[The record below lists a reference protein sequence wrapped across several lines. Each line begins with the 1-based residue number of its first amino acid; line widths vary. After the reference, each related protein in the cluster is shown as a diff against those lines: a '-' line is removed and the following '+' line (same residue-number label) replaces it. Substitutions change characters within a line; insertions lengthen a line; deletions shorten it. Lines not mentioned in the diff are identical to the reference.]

1 MNPNYAPPV
10 ALTEGGRKLP
20 CGAGGADEAPGASL
34 IIRTEKITRT
44 YTMGGAVV
52 TALRAADLTVRTG
65 EFIALMG
72 ASGSGKS
79 TLLNVIGLLDRPT
92 SGEYWLEET
101 PVSSLRRDELA
112 DLRGLRIGFIFQNFN
127 LLPRLSAWE
136 NVALPLAYRN
146 GQFRHQD
153 QFTRAREALSRVG
166 LDHRANHQPME
177 LSGGERQRVA
187 IARALVT
194 QPAVILAD
202 EPTGNLDSNTGT
214 EIMQLLKELNDE
226 GRTIVMVTHDLNVAH
241 YAGQI
246 YSMRDGFLSEAKNH
260 VAQ

>member
-1 MNPNYAPPV
+1 MKEPV
-10 ALTEGGRKLP
+10 
-20 CGAGGADEAPGASL
+20 
-34 IIRTEKITRT
+34 IRTEGITRT
-44 YTMGGAVV
+44 YSMGKSTV
-52 TALRAADLTVRTG
+52 TALREADLTVHAG

-92 SGEYWLEET
+92 SGEYWLEEK

-112 DLRGLRIGFIFQNFN
+112 DLRGRRIGFIFQNFN

-136 NVALPLAYRN
+136 NVALPLAYRK
-146 GQFRHQD
+146 GEIGGQD
-153 QFTRAREALSRVG
+153 QLACAREALSRVQ
-166 LDHRANHQPME
+166 LEHRVEHNPME

-214 EIMQLLKELNDE
+214 EIMQLLKELNGE
-226 GRTIVMVTHDLNVAH
+226 GRTILMVTHDMNIAR
-241 YAGQI
+241 YASRI
-246 YSMRDGFLSEAKNH
+246 YTMRDGSLMEGKGH
-260 VAQ
+260 VAH

>member
-1 MNPNYAPPV
+1 MSLPV
-10 ALTEGGRKLP
+10 
-20 CGAGGADEAPGASL
+20 
-34 IIRTEKITRT
+34 IRTEKITRT
-44 YTMGGAVV
+44 YAMGVNTV
-52 TALRAADLTVRTG
+52 TALREADMEVHAG

-79 TLLNVIGLLDRPT
+79 TLLNLLGLLDRPS
-92 SGEYWLEET
+92 SGEYWLEEK
-101 PVSSLRRDELA
+101 PVSSLRRDELS
-112 DLRGLRIGFIFQNFN
+112 DLRGRRIGFIFQNFN
-127 LLPRLSAWE
+127 LLSRLSAWE

-153 QFTRAREALSRVG
+153 QLSQAREALSRVN
-166 LDHRANHQPME
+166 LDHRLDHQPVE

-214 EIMQLLKELNDE
+214 EIMHLLKELNDE
-226 GRTIVMVTHDLNVAH
+226 GRTIILVTHDLNVAR
-241 YAGQI
+241 YANRI
-246 YSMRDGFLSEAKNH
+246 CTMRDGVLTESEPTH
-260 VAQ
+260 VAH

>member
-1 MNPNYAPPV
+1 MNDAV
-10 ALTEGGRKLP
+10 
-20 CGAGGADEAPGASL
+20 
-34 IIRTEKITRT
+34 IRTEKITRT
-44 YTMGGAVV
+44 YAMGEAIV
-52 TALRAADLTVRTG
+52 TALRDADLAVQAG

-92 SGEYWLEET
+92 SGEYWLEGKS
-101 PVSSLRRDELA
+101 VSSLRRDELA
-112 DLRGLRIGFIFQNFN
+112 DLRGKRIGFIFQNFN

-146 GQFRHQD
+146 GQFSHTD
-153 QFTRAREALSRVG
+153 QRSHAGQALARVK
-166 LDHRANHQPME
+166 LDHRLDHQPTE

-214 EIMQLLKELNDE
+214 EIMHLLKELNEE
-226 GRTIVMVTHDLNVAH
+226 GSTIVMVTHDMNVAR
-241 YAGQI
+241 YTGRI
-246 YSMRDGFLSEAKNH
+246 YSMRDGLLSEASPYATH
-260 VAQ
+260 

>member
-1 MNPNYAPPV
+1 
-10 ALTEGGRKLP
+10 
-20 CGAGGADEAPGASL
+20 
-34 IIRTEKITRT
+34 
-44 YTMGGAVV
+44 MGEAVV
-52 TALRAADLTVRTG
+52 TALRDADLTVQAG

-79 TLLNVIGLLDRPT
+79 TLLNVIGLLDRAT
-92 SGEYWLEET
+92 SGEYWLEEK

-112 DLRGLRIGFIFQNFN
+112 DLRGRRIGFIFQNFN
-127 LLPRLSAWE
+127 LLPRFSAWE

-146 GQFRHQD
+146 GQFGHQD
-153 QFTRAREALSRVG
+153 QLARAREALSRVN
-166 LDHRANHQPME
+166 LDHRMGHHPTE

-202 EPTGNLDSNTGT
+202 EPTGNLDSNTGM
-214 EIMQLLKELNDE
+214 EIMHLLKELNDE
-226 GRTIVMVTHDLNVAH
+226 GGTIVMVTHDLNVAS
-241 YAGQI
+241 YASRI
-246 YSMRDGFLSEAKNH
+246 YTMRDGALMEGEGH